1 MTKKLIAFFSLLVLL
16 LGTPSPA
23 HASPVTGDG
32 QSADLTLLDPQARG
46 EITIIRTGNNPYDD
60 AAAALTCGSAPSG
73 RQVRLRYV
81 SGINLATDWG
91 RLGGLTVEWA
101 AQHISHEWIEVTDSA
116 GRATFADL
124 PVGLYLVDELAGDE
138 SAVGDPEKENSGCR
152 RIAPFLVTLP
162 VTEKGTWSY
171 RLEITPKM
179 INPAGP
185 HPEPSPTA
193 APPTQPARP
202 TPPTPSEP
210 TAPPAEPQ
218 PSDQPQR
225 TGWGFL
231 TETGAAVEM
240 LLLVS
245 GALLGCGVVA
255 TRRQRRERTGHTGVP
270 AESRLWATFRALR
283 ILGLRWRGCY
293 GSRIPVGYPPN
304 PRCLG

>member
-1 MTKKLIAFFSLLVLL
+1 MTLVLAGGGTAGHVNPL
-16 LGTPSPA
+16 LATAHELAGRGHRILVVGTATGMEKDLVPA
-23 HASPVTGDG
+23 SGFDFATVERAPFPRRPDKDALRFPV
-32 QSADLTLLDPQARG
+32 AFPRAVRQARG

-240 LLLVS
+240 LLVVS

-255 TRRQRRERTGHTGVP
+255 KIRQRRERTGH
-270 AESRLWATFRALR
+270 R
-283 ILGLRWRGCY
+283 
-293 GSRIPVGYPPN
+293 
-304 PRCLG
+304 

>member
-32 QSADLTLLDPQARG
+32 HDADLALLDPQARG

-60 AAAALTCGSAPSG
+60 AAAAPACGSSPSG

-81 SGINLATDWG
+81 SGIDLATDWG
-91 RLGGLTVEWA
+91 RLGTLTVEWA

-138 SAVGDPEKENSGCR
+138 SAVWDPAKENSGCQ

-185 HPEPSPTA
+185 HPEPSASA
-193 APPTQPARP
+193 APPTQPA
-202 TPPTPSEP
+202 PPTPSEP
-210 TAPPAEPQ
+210 TAPPAEPR
-218 PSDQPQR
+218 PSGQPQHS
-225 TGWGFL
+225 GWGFL

-240 LLLVS
+240 LLVVS
-245 GALLGCGVVA
+245 GALLGCGVVVK
-255 TRRQRRERTGHTGVP
+255 TRQRWQRTGHTGAP
-270 AESRLWATFRALR
+270 A
-283 ILGLRWRGCY
+283 
-293 GSRIPVGYPPN
+293 
-304 PRCLG
+304 